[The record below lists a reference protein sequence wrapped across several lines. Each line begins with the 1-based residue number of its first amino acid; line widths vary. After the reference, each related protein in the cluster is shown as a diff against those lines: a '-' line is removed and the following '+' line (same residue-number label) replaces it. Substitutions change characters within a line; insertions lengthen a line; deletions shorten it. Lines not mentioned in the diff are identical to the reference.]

1 MFPRSQNFSA
11 FNFNLHPLFVFKKT
25 VQMLNCVCNKSYVY
39 FQPITFQ
46 FPKNWLKHSFVGGDF
61 CQKCSIMVQGIIISN
76 LFTKKTYTQRKMGRL
91 SAAAYPV
98 FTYVFNIS
106 SVIKFSR
113 WCLGLMVC
121 QRKKNWKI
129 PLMNDSS
136 SKSAKIVLSKSIFDG

>member
-98 FTYVFNIS
+98 FTYVSNIS
-106 SVIKFSR
+106 SVIKLSR
-113 WCLGLMVC
+113 WCLGLMAS
-121 QRKKNWKI
+121 QRKKKLEN
-129 PLMNDSS
+129 
-136 SKSAKIVLSKSIFDG
+136 SIDE